1 MGGKVKS
8 TGNKM
13 FFLLYFIM
21 CFNAILVVVY
31 IVHKVKDEKSINYS
45 EAEYMEMT
53 NYQVEATNIVLMKKM
68 GARHV
73 YKAKITS
80 IDIKQKYDSPI
91 YSILCDTAKM
101 SMYFFYDNGD
111 YGASLPPNID
121 TLVFVFNDKEK
132 EVRLKSTGQVIA
144 PNKPIYYL
152 YRKSEFNKYITV
164 NTIRL

>member
-1 MGGKVKS
+1 MVKPA
-8 TGNKM
+8 GNKM
-13 FFLLYFIM
+13 FFLLFFIM
-21 CFNAILVVVY
+21 GFNAILVIVY
-31 IVHKVKDEKSINYS
+31 IVHKAREEKSINYS

-53 NYQVEATNIVLMKKM
+53 NYQVEATDIVLMKKM

-111 YGASLPPNID
+111 YGASLPSDID
-121 TLVFVFNDKEK
+121 TLVFVFNNKEK
-132 EVRLKSTGQVIA
+132 EVRLKSSGQIIA
-144 PNKPIYYL
+144 PIKPIYYL